1 MFLEYFLLTF
11 TFIVGRG
18 HGRIVDFEVEGG
30 VPDDMSNE
38 IAWKN
43 GNLMN
48 VTLNSLLPGI
58 CFKIFSMYYFNLLMY
73 KKDM

>member
-1 MFLEYFLLTF
+1 MLLEYFLLTL
-11 TFIVGRG
+11 TFVVG
-18 HGRIVDFEVEGG
+18 HGRIVNFEEEGG
-30 VPDDMSNE
+30 LPDEMSDDT
-38 IAWKN
+38 AWKN

-58 CFKIFSMYYFNLLMY
+58 CFKIFSMYNFNLPMY